1 MASDIQLSVDLEPG
15 DVTAAAERLQ
25 AQIEQI
31 FNSAAGKEVS
41 ASFAQLQVS
50 MDRAYTRAGDLRER
64 MAQLEGTKVPTEEY
78 TDLSNKLQ
86 ELENEYNKLYAE
98 RERMENK
105 RGFSAQ
111 SEEYIAVRDQ
121 LREVGNEYRQVK
133 REKEQMEQSG
143 ASHMA
148 GEETAEYQNLTST
161 LNHVNNEMRIYIERA
176 IEAGGIKMVPAK
188 IGLTAARVAINGI
201 SNGLRLVV
209 TGAKNAGQAFLRLNV
224 NILKRA
230 ANAAKDLAKNL
241 AKAAVTKIS
250 NGFKSLGSSIFHL
263 GKSSK
268 SAQPDMKKLFTTILK
283 YGFGIRSFYFLF
295 RKLRRALA
303 EGFKNLAGYSEPF
316 NQTISELISSLNYL
330 KNSFA
335 AAFAP
340 LVSVVAPILSQ
351 FIDRMATAV
360 NMVGQFF
367 AALTGKK
374 TFVQAK
380 KLYTNYTKS
389 TDKSTDKTQEKMEK
403 LQRTILGFDDVNIL
417 KGPDDDSNKS
427 NTDNYDPSTDPKN
440 MFETVGIGD
449 GIKDWVKKFKDMW
462 AKADFSELGRIL
474 GEKLRDALN
483 RIPWDKIKT
492 VLRKIAK
499 SIATFLN
506 GFLEVP
512 GLFDAIGRTLAQAL
526 NSAFEFLESFISN
539 FHWDSLGRA
548 IKEGILGFLNN
559 IDWNLIYKTFREFGT
574 GIGTTL
580 ETALDNPE
588 IWTAILGTFAKQI
601 NAMVYG
607 LDAFLKAVNW
617 GSLAANIATGLNN
630 AIETLD
636 WNAIGQTLVDLI
648 NGAFEFWYN
657 FVTTFDFKKFGTHIG
672 ETLSTVL
679 REVNWSEGGA
689 SVAATIQGL
698 LEALSGFIGST
709 DWGALGKAI
718 IDFVA
723 GFFGEFDWSTVSEL
737 LTKCIIG
744 LWNFFIG
751 AIQEVDWDAVA
762 EKIPTAIHEFL
773 SGFDWNEIAKTF
785 GKLIGAAFTAIV
797 KIGGALWNELK
808 EVGKNII
815 EGGYQGIL
823 DKLKNVSTW
832 IKDHIFKPFMDG
844 FKSAFRIGSPSKEMK
859 TRGQYVAQGMLDG
872 ITDKL
877 KTINNW
883 IKTNVFDKVKN
894 GLDTA
899 FGIVGGIANK
909 IKTVGEGVISGL
921 KSGAEG
927 KESILTNAL
936 STIASNVYDKLNSPS
951 IGSWSDIGSNILSG
965 IESGIQSGWNWLE
978 GTVSSLAN
986 SLYNTAC
993 WALDIQSP
1001 SRVFRDKVG
1010 KMIPAG
1016 LAIGINAESD
1026 TALDAVNDL
1035 SNRMLNNA
1043 LQDIKIPPIAMGEII
1058 PPSIGKSNQQDTN
1071 NTLNDVLEMLQYNQ
1085 DAMVTRDDLAEIL
1098 NDVLPD
1104 MLRRYVSF
1112 VIGDEQ
1118 LARHAN
1124 SGNAKL
1130 NRRFK
1135 TTLAPT

>member
-15 DVTAAAERLQ
+15 DVTSAAERLQ

-143 ASHMA
+143 ASHIA
-148 GEETAEYQNLTST
+148 GEETAEYQNLTAT
-161 LNHVNNEMRIYIERA
+161 LNQVNNQMRIYIERA
-176 IEAGGIKMVPAK
+176 IEAGGVKMIPAK
-188 IGLTAARVAINGI
+188 IGLVAVRTAIDGI
-201 SNGLRLVV
+201 SNGIRLAV
-209 TGAKNAGQAFLRLNV
+209 TGIKNLGGAFLKLNISV
-224 NILKRA
+224 LKRA

-241 AKAAVTKIS
+241 AKAATAKLS
-250 NGFKSLGSSIFHL
+250 SAFKGLGSSIFHV

-268 SAQPDMKKLFTTILK
+268 SAQPDMKKLLTTILK

-351 FIDRMATAV
+351 FIDRMASAV

-374 TFVQAK
+374 TFIQAK
-380 KLYTNYTKS
+380 KLYTSYTKS
-389 TDKSTDKTQEKMEK
+389 TDKSTDKTQKKMEK

-440 MFETVGIGD
+440 MFETVDIGN

-483 RIPWDKIKT
+483 RIPWDKIKA

-559 IDWNLIYKTFREFGT
+559 IDWNLIYKTFRELGT

-588 IWTAILGTFAKQI
+588 IWTAIFGTFAKQI
-601 NAMVYG
+601 NALVY
-607 LDAFLKAVNW
+607 AITNFVAAVNW
-617 GSLAANIATGLNN
+617 GSLAKNIATGLNN
-630 AIETLD
+630 AVETLD
-636 WNAIGQTLVDLI
+636 WDAIGQMLVNNI
-648 NGAFEFWYN
+648 NAVFDFWYN

-672 ETLSTVL
+672 QTLSKVIK
-679 REVNWSEGGA
+679 EVNWKEGGA
-689 SVAATIQGL
+689 SVGATISGL
-698 LEALSGFIGST
+698 FSALAGFVESV
-709 DWGALGKAI
+709 DWAELGKSV
-718 IDFVA
+718 IDFIS
-723 GFFGEFDWSTVSEL
+723 GFFGEFDWGTVGEL
-737 LTKCIIG
+737 LSACLTA
-744 LWNFFIG
+744 LWDFLSG
-751 AIQEVDWDAVA
+751 AIQEIDWDAVA
-762 EKIPTAIHEFL
+762 DKIPSAIGEFL
-773 SGFDWNEIAKTF
+773 DGFDWNKIAESAGT
-785 GKLIGAAFTAIV
+785 LLGAAFTAAV

-808 EVGKNII
+808 EFGKNVI
-815 EGGYQGIL
+815 EGGYEGII
-823 DKLKNVSTW
+823 DKLSSVGTW
-832 IKDHIFKPFMDG
+832 VKDHVFKPFTNA
-844 FKSAFRIGSPSKEMK
+844 FKKAFGIASPSKEMK
-859 TRGQYVAQGMLDG
+859 TQGQYVAQGLLDG
-872 ITDKL
+872 VTNKL
-877 KTINNW
+877 KTIDNW

-894 GLDTA
+894 GLDKA
-899 FGIVGGIANK
+899 FGIVSGVASK
-909 IKTVGEGVISGL
+909 IKSVGEGVISGL

-927 KESILTNAL
+927 KESVLTTAL
-936 STIASNVYDKLNSPS
+936 QKITNNMESTLDG
-951 IGSWSDIGSNILSG
+951 GSWSDIGSNIISG
-965 IESGIQSGWNWLE
+965 IDSGLQSGWSWLE
-978 GTVSSLAN
+978 GTVSSLAS
-986 SLYNTAC
+986 SLYSTAC
-993 WALDIQSP
+993 WALGIQSP